1 MTPEMKKKL
10 VELQARAS
18 LASIA
23 IPSPFGDAVGLAA
36 DGLGYAVD
44 PSQRTPLNFGLSAA
58 GLLPFVPA
66 SSVLRRATD
75 ATQKA
80 RPELFDDEAA
90 EVAKRA
96 LDRPTS
102 SVGRAVAA
110 TISPEEQFALA
121 RAVNK
126 GNPRAMQVPDK
137 DDPEVDAV
145 IKALDARRGKA
156 AAPAATPTKFVPDY
170 GGRFF
175 KETPRGPGQL
185 TFKSSV
191 HLKDGSRLSGFND
204 RDQTVL
210 YGYTKNGDL
219 FTLRREFLDPTK
231 IVGSRDSGKTAE
243 MLRTVMG
250 SAKNVK

>member
-1 MTPEMKKKL
+1 MTDRRLSEAMRKKL

-18 LASIA
+18 LASVA
-23 IPSPFGDAVGLAA
+23 IPSPFGDVVGLGA
-36 DGLGYAVD
+36 DALGYAVD

-90 EVAKRA
+90 EVAKKA

-126 GNPRAMQVPDK
+126 GNPKAMKPPSK
-137 DDPEVDAV
+137 DDLEADEAIKLIDA
-145 IKALDARRGKA
+145 LLQ
-156 AAPAATPTKFVPDY
+156 P
-170 GGRFF
+170 GR
-175 KETPRGPGQL
+175 
-185 TFKSSV
+185 
-191 HLKDGSRLSGFND
+191 
-204 RDQTVL
+204 
-210 YGYTKNGDL
+210 
-219 FTLRREFLDPTK
+219 
-231 IVGSRDSGKTAE
+231 
-243 MLRTVMG
+243 
-250 SAKNVK
+250 AKRAQANVK